1 MGADPGPRVP
11 HDLDDFRTLARA
23 RLAVFPRI
31 AVPDTDGLRRAAV
44 VLCVVETGGSLS
56 VLVIKR
62 AYRGRNAGQWA
73 LPGGRVEPGETTQQA
88 ALRELHEELG
98 LTTGPEDVLGTL
110 DDFPASSGFAITP
123 LVATLSDITRLH
135 PNADEVHSVHR
146 AAFDRLAA
154 DDTPHWVV
162 PDSARMHDGARPG
175 GRRRA
180 RRTRPVADALGPEYD
195 DPRPHRRH
203 ALAVPRGG
211 ATGHRTAGGPGRGFR
226 SAHLDAALS
235 TRRPGPATGNDDPGF
250 ASRMDAAAAA
260 PNALPKLGPQDRSA
274 SGRLADRWPSGTISG
289 SSSANRRSMDSPSR
303 CSRGVVA

>member
-1 MGADPGPRVP
+1 MIERMGTDPGPRVP
-11 HDLDDFRTLARA
+11 DNLHDFRTLARA

-154 DDTPHWVV
+154 DDTPHWVL
-162 PDSARMHDGARPG
+162 PDSARMHDGAPAVDAPPG
-175 GRRRA
+175 EPGLLQMRLGPNMTIHAPTGALLWQFREVVLLGSEPKAA
-180 RRTRPVADALGPEYD
+180 RVADFAQPIWT
-195 DPRPHRRH
+195 RH
-203 ALAVPRGG
+203 
-211 ATGHRTAGGPGRGFR
+211 
-226 SAHLDAALS
+226 
-235 TRRPGPATGNDDPGF
+235 
-250 ASRMDAAAAA
+250 
-260 PNALPKLGPQDRSA
+260 
-274 SGRLADRWPSGTISG
+274 
-289 SSSANRRSMDSPSR
+289 
-303 CSRGVVA
+303 